1 MWPKE
6 QLHVFERPREHAAGA
21 PPLFLCVGH
30 FGKLLEDGGSSRKA
44 GKILMDREIISFLP
58 EFGNL
63 KEVIKT
69 HGMVPEHWAGERAA
83 APSPRRWMAALEQEG
98 PGDSKQGH
106 SAANSSRKQ
115 EAAFKYPSFLL

>member
-1 MWPKE
+1 MFSKSPG
-6 QLHVFERPREHAAGA
+6 EHIVGV
-21 PPLFLCVGH
+21 PPVSLCVGN
-30 FGKLLEDGGSSRKA
+30 FDKLLEDGGSSRKA
-44 GKILMDREIISFLP
+44 GKILMDREIISLLP

-69 HGMVPEHWAGERAA
+69 HGMVPEHWAGECAA
-83 APSPRRWMAALEQEG
+83 APSPCRWMAALEQEG
-98 PGDSKQGH
+98 PGNSKQGH